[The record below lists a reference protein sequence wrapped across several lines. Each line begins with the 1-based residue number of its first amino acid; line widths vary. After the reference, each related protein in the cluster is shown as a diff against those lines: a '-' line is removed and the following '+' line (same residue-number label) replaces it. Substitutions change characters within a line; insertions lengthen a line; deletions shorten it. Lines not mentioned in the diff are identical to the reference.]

1 MGLGDGAM
9 GLGCSMVGG
18 RGEISENVS
27 CAPRNGGRKG
37 ANLLVGLNRE
47 IIQTG
52 WRIGD
57 PLRFLLSQLAPLCI
71 LLRLRRLH
79 LSRRTCTYCIAVCL
93 CLKRDRDWKPMSF
106 QTVILY
112 RRQGE
117 FVHSLLTHSKLQPRK
132 THSQRRSIG
141 GSGNGGISSFD
152 SPFFSSRASSNVRPP
167 VRPSVR
173 PFSHETPVCHLSM
186 TGKGLVGIGIDVC
199 ARSSDFKPL

>member
-79 LSRRTCTYCIAVCL
+79 LSRRRTA
-93 CLKRDRDWKPMSF
+93 
-106 QTVILY
+106 
-112 RRQGE
+112 
-117 FVHSLLTHSKLQPRK
+117 
-132 THSQRRSIG
+132 
-141 GSGNGGISSFD
+141 
-152 SPFFSSRASSNVRPP
+152 SPFASEEGSRLETNVIPNRYTLSSSRRVRSL
-167 VRPSVR
+167 PSH
-173 PFSHETPVCHLSM
+173 PLQTPTEKNSFSAAVDRWE
-186 TGKGLVGIGIDVC
+186 
-199 ARSSDFKPL
+199 RQWWY